1 MVSRFLGTAGFG
13 WTGLGLAG
21 VTTAAPDAAAD
32 FVTGAGLAG
41 GCDSVTT
48 GAGGPSRGP
57 AVQAVDPSTET
68 EMQAMIRNMLNMFY
82 KSLRK

>member
-1 MVSRFLGTAGFG
+1 
-13 WTGLGLAG
+13 LAC
-21 VTTAAPDAAAD
+21 VTTVAAGAAVD
-32 FVTGAGLAG
+32 FLTGAGLAG
-41 GCDSVTT
+41 GCDRVTT

-68 EMQAMIRNMLNMFY
+68 EMQARIRNMLNMFY